1 MQDIYNRKN
10 YAMMLIVS
18 VFIKI
23 LFTLKKTLRCNLM
36 LVNIPAQKILFNLFL
51 YEDISSEYQEHIILL
66 LHAAII
72 I

>member
-36 LVNIPAQKILFNLFL
+36 LVNIPAPKILFNLFL
-51 YEDISSEYQEHIILL
+51 YEDISSEY
-66 LHAAII
+66 
-72 I
+72 

>member
-51 YEDISSEYQEHIILL
+51 YEDISSEYKEHIILL

>member
-23 LFTLKKTLRCNLM
+23 LFTLKKTGDAANL
-36 LVNIPAQKILFNLFL
+36 LI
-51 YEDISSEYQEHIILL
+51 
-66 LHAAII
+66 
-72 I
+72 

>member
-23 LFTLKKTLRCNLM
+23 LFTLKKNIEMQFNVGKHTSPKRFYSICFYM
-36 LVNIPAQKILFNLFL
+36 KIFQVNIKSI
-51 YEDISSEYQEHIILL
+51 
-66 LHAAII
+66 
-72 I
+72 

>member
-51 YEDISSEYQEHIILL
+51 YEDISSEY
-66 LHAAII
+66 
-72 I
+72 

>member
-23 LFTLKKTLRCNLM
+23 LFTLKKTLRYNLM
-36 LVNIPAQKILFNLFL
+36 LVNIPAPKDFIQSVFI
-51 YEDISSEYQEHIILL
+51 
-66 LHAAII
+66 
-72 I
+72 

>member
-23 LFTLKKTLRCNLM
+23 LGDAANL
-36 LVNIPAQKILFNLFL
+36 LI
-51 YEDISSEYQEHIILL
+51 
-66 LHAAII
+66 
-72 I
+72 

>member
-23 LFTLKKTLRCNLM
+23 LITLKKTLRCNLM
-36 LVNIPAQKILFNLFL
+36 LVNIPAPKDFIQSVFI
-51 YEDISSEYQEHIILL
+51 
-66 LHAAII
+66 
-72 I
+72 

>member
-36 LVNIPAQKILFNLFL
+36 LVNLFL
-51 YEDISSEYQEHIILL
+51 YEDISSEY
-66 LHAAII
+66 
-72 I
+72 